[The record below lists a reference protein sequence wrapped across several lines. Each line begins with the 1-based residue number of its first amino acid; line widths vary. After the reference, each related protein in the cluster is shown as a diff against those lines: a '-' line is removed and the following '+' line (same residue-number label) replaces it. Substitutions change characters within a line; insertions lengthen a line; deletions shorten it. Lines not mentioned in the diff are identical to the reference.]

1 MVIKMNLF
9 NRNIM
14 AFLISALAII
24 KGLRQ
29 SLGVYISVVRKIRVQ
44 INQVMTGVSWTGP
57 I

>member
-29 SLGVYISVVRKIRVQ
+29 SLGVYILVVRKIRVQ
-44 INQVMTGVSWTGP
+44 INQAMTGVSWTGP